1 MSPVLLERTQ
11 AGQLSGAESR
21 EPMPHA
27 PDLDVPAVT
36 STTDVLGARYRLG
49 ALIGRGGMSDVY
61 RALDEQTG
69 TAVAVKIVRS
79 GDPDLAVRMA
89 REART
94 LEVLDHPNLV
104 RLLDS
109 GLIGDQ
115 AYLVMTLVDGG
126 NLEAR
131 MRRGALPPDQTAAL
145 GTAVAAAL
153 GYIHERGIVHRDIKP
168 ANVLITADGRIRLG
182 DFGVARMADA
192 STLTL
197 AGTTLGTVSY
207 MAPEQLE
214 NHQVGPQADIWS
226 LGIVLLE
233 CLTDR
238 RVYSGPPSEV
248 VARRLSEPVPIP
260 PALPAAWRD
269 LLARMLQRAPE
280 LRPGAAEVSALLRRP
295 EYGAPWDPWG
305 QPAGDEVAAT
315 IPLAAA
321 GAGLVDPT
329 EVYGAGRAPVG
340 GGRRRRSLALVALAA
355 LVAAALLVVWV
366 SESGSKNRS
375 PARAKPPAVST
386 TVRAAATPAV
396 APSVAALAALTRD
409 VNAGVAAGTIA
420 TDAGTAVTAAARQ
433 AITDAGAGNVAQA
446 VSDLQRAGAR
456 IAAGVQDGSVTS
468 SEAAVLQHD
477 LSALGSALGLGA
489 VSTTPTTAGPGPGPG
504 PGHGD
509 KGGKH

>member
-1 MSPVLLERTQ
+1 
-11 AGQLSGAESR
+11 
-21 EPMPHA
+21 
-27 PDLDVPAVT
+27 
-36 STTDVLGARYRLG
+36 
-49 ALIGRGGMSDVY
+49 MSDVY

-69 TAVAVKIVRS
+69 GAVAVKIVRS

-131 MRRGALPPDQTAAL
+131 MRRGALPPDQAAAL

-153 GYIHERGIVHRDIKP
+153 EYIHERGIVHRDIKP
-168 ANVLITADGRIRLG
+168 ANVLITTDGRIRLG

-214 NHQVGPQADIWS
+214 NHQVGPKADIWS

-233 CLTDR
+233 CLTGR

-260 PALPAAWRD
+260 PALPVAWRD
-269 LLARMLQRAPE
+269 LLARMLEGAPE
-280 LRPGAAEVSALLRRP
+280 LRPGAAEVSALLRKP

-305 QPAGDEVAAT
+305 QPAGDEVPAT
-315 IPLAAA
+315 IQLAAA
-321 GAGLVDPT
+321 GLVDRT
-329 EVYGAGRAPVG
+329 EVYGAGGAPVEG
-340 GGRRRRSLALVALAA
+340 GRRRRRSLALVALAA
-355 LVAAALLVVWV
+355 TVAAALVVAWV
-366 SESGSKNRS
+366 IAGSGAKSRA
-375 PARAKPPAVST
+375 PARARTPAVST
-386 TVRAAATPAV
+386 TVRATAAPAP
-396 APSVAALAALTRD
+396 PSVAAMAALTRD
-409 VNAGVAAGTIA
+409 VNAGVAAGTVA

-433 AITDAGAGNVAQA
+433 AITDAGAANAAQA

-456 IAAGVQDGSVTS
+456 IAAGVGNGSVTS

-489 VSTTPTTAGPGPGPG
+489 VSTTPTTPAPGPQK
-504 PGHGD
+504 GHGD
-509 KGGKH
+509 KGGGGKGD